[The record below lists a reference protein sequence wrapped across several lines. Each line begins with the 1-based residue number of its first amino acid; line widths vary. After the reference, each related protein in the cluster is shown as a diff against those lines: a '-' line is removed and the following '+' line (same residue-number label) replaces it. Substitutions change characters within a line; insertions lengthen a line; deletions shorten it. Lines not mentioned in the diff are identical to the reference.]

1 MCIRDSYDT
10 SSAAGGSVS
19 CELASGECTYAP
31 PSGFSGED
39 SFTYEAPDGALVRNT
54 ATVTIGASSPATA
67 EATAASTEE
76 DSSVTVTLSGSD
88 PESCELGFSIAS
100 GPAKGSLSVIGGKA
114 CVAGTP
120 NTDTATVTYTP
131 NPDFNGADSF
141 TYKVSDGSASDT
153 ATVSV
158 TVSAVNDAPLAVDD
172 SASTDVDTAVS
183 LNVLSNDS
191 DLDGDSLALDRYDTS
206 S

>member
-39 SFTYEAPDGALVRNT
+39 SFTYEATDGALVSNT
-54 ATVTIGASSPATA
+54 ATVTIGVSSPPTA

-88 PESCELGFSIAS
+88 PESCCL
-100 GPAKGSLSVIGGKA
+100 L
-114 CVAGTP
+114 
-120 NTDTATVTYTP
+120 YTSP
-131 NPDFNGADSF
+131 SPRD
-141 TYKVSDGSASDT
+141 
-153 ATVSV
+153 
-158 TVSAVNDAPLAVDD
+158 
-172 SASTDVDTAVS
+172 
-183 LNVLSNDS
+183 
-191 DLDGDSLALDRYDTS
+191 
-206 S
+206 